1 MSDDAED
8 RHFTVDEV
16 NALVPDLQVRFD
28 RLSELCDEATVLAA
42 ELAALG
48 VDLTSDEGGDP
59 DTPEVRERR
68 AKLAHL
74 ADRIQAD
81 IDEVERIGGEV
92 KDIAKG
98 LVDFRSRHR
107 GRTVYLCWRRG
118 EARVAHYHDLDTG
131 FSGRR
136 DLEDPDE
143 FHGTYL
149 H

>member
-1 MSDDAED
+1 MKTEAE

-16 NALVPDLQVRFD
+16 NALLPELQPIFE

-48 VDLTSDEGGDP
+48 VDLTAEVTGEPEG
-59 DTPEVRERR
+59 PEIRERR
-68 AKLAHL
+68 TKLSHL

-81 IDEVERIGGEV
+81 VDDVERMGGEV
-92 KDIAKG
+92 KDIARG

-118 EARVAHYHDLDTG
+118 EKAITHYHDLDTG
-131 FSGRR
+131 FDGRR
-136 DLEDPDE
+136 AIDDADE